1 MDTRSREGEG
11 ISLPGFLSQC
21 FLISVIFYLWS
32 SPLIQPVKIM
42 AVLFHELS
50 HGLMALAS
58 GGKVLN
64 IVITADEG
72 GACETEG
79 GMTLLIVSAG
89 YLGSMLFGGL
99 ILYLSKNRG
108 ALPVVYTLLT
118 LLLGTAIFTVLHEPY
133 SRTFAMGLAGSF
145 IFAGLLAPTILGA
158 LFLRILG
165 TVSCLYSLFDIY
177 WDILA
182 NNRPG
187 YTAEND
193 AVAFSSLTGI
203 PAEAVGLLWLGAST
217 LFFFFILKIMISG
230 GPEAVPQEAKTAS
243 AQA

>member
-1 MDTRSREGEG
+1 MGTESRESEA
-11 ISLPGFLSQC
+11 ISIPSFLSQC
-21 FLISVIFYLWS
+21 FLISVVFYLWA
-32 SPLIQPVKIM
+32 SPVIQPVKIM
-42 AVLFHELS
+42 AVLFHEMS

-79 GMTLLIVSAG
+79 GVALLIVSSG
-89 YLGSMLFGGL
+89 YLGSMFFGGL
-99 ILYLSKNRG
+99 ILYLSKHRG

-118 LLLGTAIFTVLHEPY
+118 LLLGAAIFTVLHEPY
-133 SRTFAMGLAGSF
+133 SRTFAMGLAASF
-145 IFAGLLAPTILGA
+145 VFAGLLAPAVIGA
-158 LFLRILG
+158 LFLRVLG
-165 TVSCLYSLFDIY
+165 TVNCLYSLFDIY

-187 YTAEND
+187 YTPEND
-193 AVAFSSLTGI
+193 AVAFSSLTGV

-217 LFFFFILKIMISG
+217 FFFFFILKRMIAGSQA
-230 GPEAVPQEAKTAS
+230 PVPQEAKAATAR
-243 AQA
+243 A